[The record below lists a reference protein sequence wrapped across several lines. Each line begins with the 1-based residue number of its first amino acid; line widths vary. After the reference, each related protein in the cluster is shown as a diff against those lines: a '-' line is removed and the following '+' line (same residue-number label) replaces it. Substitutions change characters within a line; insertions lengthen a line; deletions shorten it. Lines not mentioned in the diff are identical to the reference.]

1 MGITS
6 QREGERGRERREMYL
21 LFILLISPPAFGRPS
36 SDQDAGANIEN
47 QLNHMLLFSN
57 ETGKFFLNSSLTEE
71 VIRVLQEAEQ
81 SILKMNAKLKTFET
95 KEIQFND
102 TYFPKFNKAKS
113 YLRQSRRDL
122 RKLAERTVSDVRD
135 MEIFLGALDETKDSS
150 GVNLALKIFLKRMKD
165 LMIETLETLKNAKR
179 KYNSALETF
188 DNLKQQIE
196 GENRKLNKMLDKDS
210 EEYKAWKEKVVWAS
224 KGPVGVVVS
233 IVSEQFCS
241 NILAEILNSWICP
254 VNYATRTVNDV
265 VADAE
270 AAVARS
276 AAELKKI
283 SDRMLESGYN
293 FEQAINVTIEVLQ
306 NEIEI
311 IGKWTQS
318 AKTVSDNIDEYPV
331 ELLSM
336 IKSIR
341 TLFVNGLDNLKK
353 AAEDFLA
360 QPKNILTLEH

>member
-1 MGITS
+1 MG
-6 QREGERGRERREMYL
+6 GLHRERREMYHL
-21 LFILLISPPAFGRPS
+21 LILLVTPAFGRPS

-57 ETGKFFLNSSLTEE
+57 ETGKFLLNSSLTEE
-71 VIRVLQEAEQ
+71 VIKVLQEAEQ
-81 SILKMNAKLKTFET
+81 NILKMNAKLKFFET

-122 RKLAERTVSDVRD
+122 RKLADRTVRD
-135 MEIFLGALDETKDSS
+135 MKIFLGALDETKDSS
-150 GVNLALKIFLKRMKD
+150 GVNPFLKIFLNRMKD

-179 KYNSALETF
+179 KYNSALDTF
-188 DNLKQQIE
+188 DNLKYQIE
-196 GENRKLNKMLDKDS
+196 SENQTLKKMLDKDS
-210 EEYKAWKEKVVWAS
+210 EEYKAWKEKVENAIKKPLEKWESISTPACLFGLIIPLFGQVVCGPILVFNGVHGAS
-224 KGPVGVVVS
+224 TH
-233 IVSEQFCS
+233 
-241 NILAEILNSWICP
+241 
-254 VNYATRTVNDV
+254 ATRL
-265 VADAE
+265 AAAE

-283 SDRMLESGYN
+283 SDRMVESGDN
-293 FEQAINVTIEVLQ
+293 FEQALNVAIEVFQ

-318 AKTVSDNIDEYPV
+318 AKIVRDNIDEYPV
-331 ELLSM
+331 EILSM

-341 TLFVNGLDNLKK
+341 TIFVTGLDNLKI
-353 AAEDFLA
+353 A
-360 QPKNILTLEH
+360 

>member
-1 MGITS
+1 MGSIS
-6 QREGERGRERREMYL
+6 QRGRRERREMYL
-21 LFILLISPPAFGRPS
+21 LLILLVTPAFGRPS

-47 QLNHMLLFSN
+47 QLNDMLLFSN
-57 ETGKFFLNSSLTEE
+57 ETGKFLLNSSLTEE
-71 VIRVLQEAEQ
+71 VIRVLLEAEQ

-95 KEIQFND
+95 KAIQFND

-122 RKLAERTVSDVRD
+122 RKLADRTVTDVRD
-135 MEIFLGALDETKDSS
+135 MKIFLGALDETKDSS
-150 GVNLALKIFLKRMKD
+150 GVNPFLKIFLNRMKD
-165 LMIETLETLKNAKR
+165 LMIETLENLKEAKGN
-179 KYNSALETF
+179 YNSALDTF
-188 DNLKQQIE
+188 DNLKYQIE
-196 GENRKLNKMLDKDS
+196 SENQTLKKMLDKDS
-210 EEYKAWKEKVVWAS
+210 EEYKAWKEKVENAIKKPLEKWESISTPACLFGLIIPLFGQVVCGPILVFNGVHGAS
-224 KGPVGVVVS
+224 TH
-233 IVSEQFCS
+233 
-241 NILAEILNSWICP
+241 
-254 VNYATRTVNDV
+254 ATRL
-265 VADAE
+265 AAAE

-283 SDRMLESGYN
+283 SDRMVESGEN
-293 FEQAINVTIEVLQ
+293 FEQALNVAIEVLQ

-341 TLFVNGLDNLKK
+341 TLFVTGLDNLKI

-360 QPKNILTLEH
+360 QERIF

>member
-1 MGITS
+1 MGSIS
-6 QREGERGRERREMYL
+6 QRGRRERREMYL
-21 LFILLISPPAFGRPS
+21 LLILLVTPAFGRPS

-47 QLNHMLLFSN
+47 QLNDMLLFSN
-57 ETGKFFLNSSLTEE
+57 ETGKFLLNSSLTEE
-71 VIRVLQEAEQ
+71 VIRVLLEAEQ

-95 KEIQFND
+95 KAIQFND

-122 RKLAERTVSDVRD
+122 RKLADRTVTDVRD
-135 MEIFLGALDETKDSS
+135 MKIFLGALDETKDSS
-150 GVNLALKIFLKRMKD
+150 GVNPFLKIFLNRMKD
-165 LMIETLETLKNAKR
+165 LMIETLENLKEAKGN
-179 KYNSALETF
+179 YNSALETF

-196 GENRKLNKMLDKDS
+196 SENRKLNKMLDKDS

-224 KGPVGVVVS
+224 KGQTGQRVTRTR
-233 IVSEQFCS
+233 EQLCS
-241 NILAEILNSWICP
+241 NIITQIINHWFCGLNDAIEI
-254 VNYATRTVNDV
+254 VNDI

-283 SDRMLESGYN
+283 SDKMLESGYN
-293 FEQAINVTIEVLQ
+293 FEQAINVAIEVLQ

-311 IGKWTQS
+311 VGRWTQS

-341 TLFVNGLDNLKK
+341 TLFVTGLDNLKI

-360 QPKNILTLEH
+360 QERIF

>member
-1 MGITS
+1 MGVLHR
-6 QREGERGRERREMYL
+6 QRREMYL
-21 LFILLISPPAFGRPS
+21 LLILLVSPAFGRPS

-47 QLNHMLLFSN
+47 QLNDILLFSN
-57 ETGKFFLNSSLTEE
+57 ETGKFLLNSSLTEE
-71 VIRVLQEAEQ
+71 VITVLQEAEQ

-95 KEIQFND
+95 KEIQFKD

-188 DNLKQQIE
+188 DNLKQQVE

-210 EEYKAWKEKVVWAS
+210 EEYKAWKEKVVLAS
-224 KGPVGVVVS
+224 KGQLGVVVS
-233 IVSEQFCS
+233 EVSEQFCS
-241 NILAEILNSWICP
+241 NKIEEYINNWICFP
-254 VNYATRTVNDV
+254 VNVI

-283 SDRMLESGYN
+283 SDKMLESGYN
-293 FEQAINVTIEVLQ
+293 FEQAINVAIAVLQ

-311 IGKWTQS
+311 IGRWTQS
-318 AKTVSDNIDEYPV
+318 AKTVSDNIEEYSV
-331 ELLSM
+331 EVLRLL
-336 IKSIR
+336 KPLR
-341 TLFVNGLDNLKK
+341 TIFVTGLDNLKK

-360 QPKNILTLEH
+360 QPKYILTLEN